1 MNQEKKRSHVLS
13 ASPES
18 SARRPLG
25 ASQVELTNPE
35 PPEGSP
41 VDWEAMSRF
50 AIIGIGFVV
59 TIAALFLARS
69 ILMPVAAAL
78 LIGVTLRPIQLYLA
92 RYRIPGPFVAL
103 VLIAAFSA
111 ILYFIVT
118 LIAGSLGSLIA
129 QTPDLGT
136 LLREKLRW
144 LNRPLSEFRD
154 LQNAVRGEGES
165 APKVTVE
172 SNLPEL
178 FQSTLTLLTPAIS
191 ELLVFLGT
199 LLFFLVGTE
208 KLRRQLITLFET
220 RDARLTVVRI
230 WNDIEQNL
238 VAFVGTVTIINL
250 GLGVVTGLMLYIVG
264 FPSPLTFA
272 VLAFVL
278 NYIPYIGPAILVT
291 LLLGFGL
298 ILSPTLGGAVLPP
311 VLFVVLAT
319 LEGHFITPSII
330 GRRLTLNPFLVFL
343 ALAFWT
349 WLWGPLG
356 AFLATPL
363 LIVVLVALGHLF
375 PRDEAL
381 LPK

>member
-1 MNQEKKRSHVLS
+1 
-13 ASPES
+13 
-18 SARRPLG
+18 
-25 ASQVELTNPE
+25 
-35 PPEGSP
+35 
-41 VDWEAMSRF
+41 
-50 AIIGIGFVV
+50 
-59 TIAALFLARS
+59 
-69 ILMPVAAAL
+69 MPVAAAL

-103 VLIAAFSA
+103 VLIAAFCA

-118 LIAGSLGSLIA
+118 LIAGSLGSLVA

-220 RDARLTVVRI
+220 RHARLTVVRI

-319 LEGHFITPSII
+319 LEGHFVTPSII